1 MGCRGGDSLSWQ
13 WEATAAEAA
22 TLAEQLRT
30 VQSQLEAAHTER
42 ARLQELVEAPTE
54 QGAWEVQA
62 RLDATLLQLSQLQ
75 VRASPAS
82 CSITMMRWIDRHCRG
97 LPPPSFPRDCRRRR
111 ALSKRGDGTACFRW
125 TGN

>member
-1 MGCRGGDSLSWQ
+1 LPHISKQGTTASALLRWVAGVVTRLLGQ

-75 VRASPAS
+75 VRASL
-82 CSITMMRWIDRHCRG
+82 M
-97 LPPPSFPRDCRRRR
+97 
-111 ALSKRGDGTACFRW
+111 
-125 TGN
+125 

>member
-75 VRASPAS
+75 VRASL
-82 CSITMMRWIDRHCRG
+82 MQHHHDEV
-97 LPPPSFPRDCRRRR
+97 D
-111 ALSKRGDGTACFRW
+111 
-125 TGN
+125 